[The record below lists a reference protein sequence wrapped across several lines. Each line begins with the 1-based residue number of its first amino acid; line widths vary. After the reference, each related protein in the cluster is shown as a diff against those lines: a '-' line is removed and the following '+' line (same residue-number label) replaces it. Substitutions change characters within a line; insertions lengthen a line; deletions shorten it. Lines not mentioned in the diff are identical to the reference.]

1 MGRDDSELMIISFSW
16 IEPGQ
21 LGTHDSLILFISTT
35 RIIGINS
42 VNSQN
47 GRAALEQPNEI
58 HIAWLPQDVDGYPLS
73 QQNSAEGS
81 TVQHNLRSKCIQHPT
96 SNFRLSEYLYES
108 CAMTS

>member
-58 HIAWLPQDVDGYPLS
+58 HIAWLPALYLKMWMATHFHNKI
-73 QQNSAEGS
+73 QQRAA
-81 TVQHNLRSKCIQHPT
+81 P
-96 SNFRLSEYLYES
+96 
-108 CAMTS
+108 